1 MTYEVEQKYPVPDRE
16 ALLDRVRSRGVLN
29 VYCLEQT
36 DSYFAH
42 PSREFAQTD
51 EALRIRRQNG
61 EYFLT
66 YKGPKFDAETKTRRE
81 IEVPIAGGD
90 EPARLLGELLAALGF
105 RRVADVRKQRQ
116 TWQVPISGQQV
127 TVAVDDVEGLGT
139 FVELELMAEADQLE
153 SAQAL
158 LRRLASQLQLTGG
171 ERRSYLEML
180 LERGS

>member
-16 ALLDRVRSRGVLN
+16 SLLDRVRALGTLAVHRI
-29 VYCLEQT
+29 EQI
-36 DSYFAH
+36 DMYFAH

-51 EALRIRRQNG
+51 EALRIRHQD
-61 EYFLT
+61 EKCYLT
-66 YKGPKFDAETKTRRE
+66 YKGPKIDAETKSRQE

-90 EPARLLGELLAALGF
+90 EAARQLAELLAALGF

-116 TWQVPISGQQV
+116 TWQLPIGGQQV

-153 SAQAL
+153 SAQEI

-171 ERRSYLEML
+171 ERRSYLEL
-180 LERGS
+180 LLKRDE